1 MAERRSVTTV
11 GWWLTIPQKTHPA
24 PAGRRTTTATTTA
37 TRAAGD
43 VDPGPSG
50 RGKPT
55 VDPAPPRFP
64 VLSPRWILF
73 VVVALAFNVW
83 LVSYLPDPPQRR
95 VRFPTTPPSSSRYAT
110 GT

>member
-1 MAERRSVTTV
+1 MLA
-11 GWWLTIPQKTHPA
+11 A
-24 PAGRRTTTATTTA
+24 
-37 TRAAGD
+37 RAARETPRRGIAGAQAD
-43 VDPGPSG
+43 QQPGGGQHQRDRGRSAGGEHRQRDDHRHPRGWRVDPGPSG

-73 VVVALAFNVW
+73 VVAALAFNVW

-95 VRFPTTPPSSSRYAT
+95 VRIP
-110 GT
+110 